1 MGKDPFMYKQIEN
14 IHFIGIGGIGMSGIA
29 ELVVSLGYGVTGSDL
44 GRGESVKRLEALGV
58 KVEHAA
64 VEPILAEVKAAMRRL
79 RRVLSDDEVRDIA
92 TRCTERK

>member
-1 MGKDPFMYKQIEN
+1 MYKKIEN

-58 KVEHAA
+58 KVAQGHCKENVATA
-64 VEPILAEVKAAMRRL
+64 SVVVYSSAVKADNPEM
-79 RRVLSDDEVRDIA
+79 V
-92 TRCTERK
+92 TF